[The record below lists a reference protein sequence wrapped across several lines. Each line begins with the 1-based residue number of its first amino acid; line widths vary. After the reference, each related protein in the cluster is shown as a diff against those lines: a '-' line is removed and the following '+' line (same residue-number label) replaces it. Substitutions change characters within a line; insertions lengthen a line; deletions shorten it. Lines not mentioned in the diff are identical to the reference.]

1 MARIAIAGFQHETNT
16 FAPTKAGWDAFNVG
30 GGWPPVTTGDGLFD
44 AMAGRNISCAGFIDA
59 ARAAGH
65 DLVAT
70 TWAAAAPSAEV
81 TDDAFERISGMICD
95 GIRTAEPLDAVYL
108 CLHGAMVTETH
119 DDGEGEILAR
129 VRDVVG
135 PDLPVI
141 VSLDLH
147 GNMTRRF
154 HDLVTACVAY
164 KTYPHIDMADTGRRT
179 AELLDRILAEGPP
192 AKAYRQL
199 DFLIPLS
206 WQCTMMAPSGPIYER
221 MTEMERDG
229 VWTTSYLPG
238 FPAADIPDCGPTV
251 FAYGATA
258 EDAERAADAI
268 TADVARL
275 EPEFA
280 GKIYAPDEAVAEA
293 MQLAQ
298 EADRPVVIADTQDNP
313 GAGGNSDTTGMLK
326 ALVAAGADRAA
337 LGLLIDP
344 AAALA
349 AHEAGVGA
357 EITVALGGHSGIPGD
372 SPLEA
377 AFTVE
382 AIHDGQTTG
391 TGPFYR
397 NAKMRL
403 GPSACLRI
411 GGVRIAVA
419 SHKVQM
425 ADQQLYRFVGIEP
438 TEQAILVNKSS
449 VHFRA
454 DFTPIAHEIL
464 VAAAPGPMIADPAK
478 LPWRRLRAGMRLSP
492 LGPVWEGRTRAD
504 QAPA

>member
-16 FAPTKAGWDAFNVG
+16 FAPTKAGWEAFNVG
-30 GGWPPVTTGDGLFD
+30 GGWPPVTTGDALFE
-44 AMAGRNISCAGFIDA
+44 AMQGRNISCAGFIEG
-59 ARAAGH
+59 ARASGH
-65 DLVAT
+65 ELIAT
-70 TWAAAAPSAEV
+70 TWAAAAPSAQV
-81 TDDAFERISGMICD
+81 TDDAFERITGLICD
-95 GIRTAEPLDAVYL
+95 GIRAAGRLDAVYL
-108 CLHGAMVTETH
+108 CLHGAMVTEGE
-119 DDGEGEILAR
+119 DDGEGETVAR
-129 VRDVVG
+129 VREIVG

-179 AELLDRILAEGPP
+179 ADLLDRILAEGAPF
-192 AKAYRQL
+192 KAYRQL

-206 WQCTMMAPSGPIYER
+206 WQCTMMAPSGPIYDR
-221 MTEMERDG
+221 MTAMERDG
-229 VWTTSYLPG
+229 VWSTSYLPG
-238 FPAADIPDCGPTV
+238 FPAADFPDCGPTV
-251 FAYGATA
+251 FAYGATQA
-258 EDAERAADAI
+258 DADQAADAI
-268 TADVARL
+268 AADVARL
-275 EPEFA
+275 EPDFA
-280 GKIYAPDEAVAEA
+280 GTIYEPAAAVAEA
-293 MQLAQ
+293 QRLAAG
-298 EADRPVVIADTQDNP
+298 ADRPVVIADTQDNP

-326 ALVAAGADRAA
+326 ALIAAGVERAA
-337 LGLLIDP
+337 LGLMIDP

-349 AHEAGVGA
+349 AHAAGVGA
-357 EITVALGGHSGIPGD
+357 EISIALGGHSGIPGD

-382 AIHDGQTTG
+382 ALHDGETTG

-403 GPSACLRI
+403 GPSAALRI
-411 GGVRIAVA
+411 GGVRVAVA

-454 DFTPIAHEIL
+454 DFAPIAQEIL
-464 VAAAPGPMIADPAK
+464 VAAAPGPMIADPAL
-478 LPWRRLRAGMRLSP
+478 LPWRRLRPGIRLSP
-492 LGPVWEGRTRAD
+492 LGPAWVGGS
-504 QAPA
+504 